1 MKKLYMLLLAA
12 ALAAVMGGC
21 VWFAEEDE
29 EEAPSTY
36 EPMQDEVEVTPEPE
50 RTENPVSAFYSDY
63 YDACSAMEE
72 LFQSRLE
79 GTATKEAADT
89 LIYLAEHEL
98 IVSQGKITF
107 GWLLSTDSEGSF
119 SSTVSGA
126 AEGSGTITT
135 GIAAVT
141 DEPQE
146 EGMGLELEPLIPENT
161 PQLTAIPEEDD
172 EEKREFTLNFTFAS
186 GDQLIGTLTESSLN
200 YSESR
205 KNGHTVEIMT
215 QDGVWESTVV
225 RGDGL
230 VTVLRCDG
238 EGLHFT
244 VSASTAQHEAAENL
258 YCWASDSAGAR
269 RI

>member
-21 VWFAEEDE
+21 VWFAEEDK

-36 EPMQDEVEVTPEPE
+36 EPVQDEVEVTPEPE

-79 GTATKEAADT
+79 GTATKEATDT
-89 LIYLAEHEL
+89 LIYFAEHEL
-98 IVSQGKITF
+98 IVSQGNITF

-135 GIAAVT
+135 GIARP

-146 EGMGLELEPLIPENT
+146 EEMELELLIPENT
-161 PQLTAIPEEDD
+161 PQLTAIPEED
-172 EEKREFTLNFTFAS
+172 EEKREFTLMFTFAS

-200 YSESR
+200 YSKSK

-225 RGDGL
+225 RSDGL

-244 VSASTAQHEAAENL
+244 VSASAAQHEAAENL

-269 RI
+269 QV